1 MKRYFSLF
9 LTLCLLLCSCGP
21 SSEDLVKS
29 PSRRLNSDTS
39 FREYTDM
46 LFRENVSCDALSLN
60 YTLSHPEKYGISK
73 TVGGFSPISVSDQKK
88 EASEGENLLA
98 KLETFNKDDLTL
110 WEKILYDNLKYTF
123 EMIEKQDEYFLF
135 SRPFSPVT
143 GLQAQ
148 LPVLLAEYTFDC
160 KEDIENYFSLL
171 RSLPSYFE
179 SVLVFYDHQK
189 EAGLLP
195 CQTTMK
201 HIQEQCQTFLS
212 DKGWKLLLTS
222 FQKRLKQCDFLDEG
236 EIFDYQKENKSL
248 VKKQLVHAYENLVAG
263 LESRTPYCPEN
274 GALCHYPKGQEYYR
288 YLFASETGSATS
300 PEDYMNLLKTQL
312 KKSKNT
318 LLSYA
323 KKDASLFANINLT
336 PAKGISPENQLAHL
350 ATAMKKDF
358 PEMDS
363 VQCNISYVDSSLEEY
378 LSPAF
383 YLTPP
388 LDSYE
393 ENVIYLNGSDRFAGT
408 DLFTTLA
415 HEGYPGHLYQNVYH
429 RSQNHP
435 LLSYALNFNGYT
447 EGWATYAEIYSYKY
461 LGYKKE
467 EIGILRNNMIV
478 SLCLYGIC
486 DIGIHMLGWSPEDVY
501 AFLTQN
507 GSYDRETSDSL
518 YENIIDE
525 PGSYLKYTIG
535 YMEFSRLKK
544 TAKSHQGDSFSE
556 KEFHRYV
563 LSAGPSAFP
572 TLESYM
578 DELWSVCNK

>member
-1 MKRYFSLF
+1 MNQK
-9 LTLCLLLCSCGP
+9 G
-21 SSEDLVKS
+21 ED
-29 PSRRLNSDTS
+29 
-39 FREYTDM
+39 F
-46 LFRENVSCDALSLN
+46 
-60 YTLSHPEKYGISK
+60 
-73 TVGGFSPISVSDQKK
+73 
-88 EASEGENLLA
+88 
-98 KLETFNKDDLTL
+98 
-110 WEKILYDNLKYTF
+110 
-123 EMIEKQDEYFLF
+123 FLF

-160 KEDIENYFSLL
+160 REDIENYFTLL
-171 RSLPSYFE
+171 RSIPSYFE
-179 SVLVFYDHQK
+179 SVLVFYDHQGK
-189 EAGLLP
+189 AGLLP
-195 CQTTMK
+195 CRSTMS
-201 HIQEQCQTFLS
+201 HILEQCQTFLS

-222 FQKRLKQCDFLDEG
+222 FRSRIEACDFIDQEEMLR
-236 EIFDYQKENKSL
+236 YRKENKSL
-248 VKKQLVHAYENLVAG
+248 IKKEFVHAYENLAAG
-263 LESRTPYCPEN
+263 LNSRMDACPEN
-274 GALCHYPKGQEYYR
+274 GALCSYQNGEQYYR
-288 YLFASETGSATS
+288 YLFADESGSS
-300 PEDYMNLLKTQL
+300 CGPEEYLKLLKARL
-312 KKSKNT
+312 KKSKET
-318 LLSYA
+318 LLAYA
-323 KKDASLFANINLT
+323 KKDASLFANLNLSPGKGLT
-336 PAKGISPENQLAHL
+336 PEQQLEHL
-350 ATAMKKDF
+350 TTAIKDDF
-358 PEMDS
+358 PEIKE
-363 VQCNISYVDSSLEEY
+363 VGYKVSYVDPSLEDY

-388 LDSYE
+388 LDAYD
-393 ENVIYLNGSDRFAGT
+393 ENAIYINGSDRFAGA

-415 HEGYPGHLYQNVYH
+415 HEGYPGHLYQNVYD

-486 DIGIHMLGWSPEDVY
+486 DIGIHLLGWSADDVY
-501 AFLTQN
+501 AFLLQN

-535 YMEFSRLKK
+535 YMEFARLKK

-563 LSAGPSAFP
+563 LSAGPSAFSV
-572 TLESYM
+572 LE
-578 DELWSVCNK
+578 DHLTDQ

>member
-1 MKRYFSLF
+1 MPVNAMKRYLALF
-9 LTLCLLLCSCGP
+9 LTLCLILCSCAPGG
-21 SSEDLVKS
+21 SNGSVSDK
-29 PSRRLNSDTS
+29 NSHSNTS
-39 FREYTDM
+39 FQEYTDA
-46 LFRENVSCDALSLN
+46 LFRESVSSDALSLN
-60 YTLSHPEKYGISK
+60 YSLAHPENYGISK
-73 TVGGFSPISVSDQKK
+73 TAGGFPPLSVSETAQ
-88 EASEGENLLA
+88 ASSEYENALA
-98 KLETFNKDDLTL
+98 KLESFDRTSLSES
-110 WEKILYDNLKYTF
+110 EKILYDNLKYTL
-123 EMIEKQDEYFLF
+123 EMNQKGEEFFLF

-160 KEDIENYFSLL
+160 REDIENYFTLL
-171 RSLPSYFE
+171 RSIPSYFE
-179 SVLVFYDHQK
+179 SVLVFYDHQEK
-189 EAGLLP
+189 AGLLP
-195 CQTTMK
+195 CRSTMS
-201 HIQEQCQTFLS
+201 HILEQCQTFLS

-222 FQKRLKQCDFLDEG
+222 FRSRIEACDFIDQEEMLR
-236 EIFDYQKENKSL
+236 YRKENKSL
-248 VKKQLVHAYENLVAG
+248 IKKEFVHAYENLAAG
-263 LESRTPYCPEN
+263 LNSRLDACPEN
-274 GALCHYPKGQEYYR
+274 GALCSYQNGEQYYR
-288 YLFASETGSATS
+288 YLFADESGSS
-300 PEDYMNLLKTQL
+300 CGPEEYLKLLKARL
-312 KKSKNT
+312 KKSKET
-318 LLSYA
+318 LLAYA
-323 KKDASLFANINLT
+323 KKDASLFANLNLSPGKGLT
-336 PAKGISPENQLAHL
+336 PEQQLEHL
-350 ATAMKKDF
+350 TTAIKDDF
-358 PEMDS
+358 PEIKE
-363 VQCNISYVDSSLEEY
+363 VGYKVSYVDPSLEDY

-388 LDSYE
+388 LDAYD
-393 ENVIYLNGSDRFAGT
+393 ENAIYINGSDRFAGA

-415 HEGYPGHLYQNVYH
+415 HEGYPGHLYQNVYD

-486 DIGIHMLGWSPEDVY
+486 DIGIHLLGWSADDVY
-501 AFLTQN
+501 AFLLQN

-535 YMEFSRLKK
+535 YMEFARLKK

-563 LSAGPSAFP
+563 LSAGPSAFSV
-572 TLESYM
+572 LE
-578 DELWSVCNK
+578 DHLTDQ

>member
-1 MKRYFSLF
+1 MPVNAMKRYLALF
-9 LTLCLLLCSCGP
+9 LTLCLILCSCAPGG
-21 SSEDLVKS
+21 SNGSVSDK
-29 PSRRLNSDTS
+29 NSHSNTS
-39 FREYTDM
+39 FQEYTDA
-46 LFRENVSCDALSLN
+46 LFRENVSSDALSLN
-60 YTLSHPEKYGISK
+60 YSLAHPENYGISK
-73 TVGGFSPISVSDQKK
+73 TAGGFPPLSVSETAQVS
-88 EASEGENLLA
+88 SEYENALA
-98 KLETFNKDDLTL
+98 KLEGFDRSSLSEP
-110 WEKILYDNLKYTF
+110 EKILYDNLKYTL
-123 EMIEKQDEYFLF
+123 EMNQKGEEFFLF

-160 KEDIENYFSLL
+160 REDIENYFTLL
-171 RSLPSYFE
+171 RSIPSYFE
-179 SVLVFYDHQK
+179 SVLVFYDHQEK
-189 EAGLLP
+189 AGLLP
-195 CQTTMK
+195 CRSTIS
-201 HIQEQCQTFLS
+201 HILEQCQTFLS

-222 FQKRLKQCDFLDEG
+222 FRSRIEACDFIDQEEMLR
-236 EIFDYQKENKSL
+236 YRKENKSL
-248 VKKQLVHAYENLVAG
+248 IKKEFVHAYENLAAG
-263 LESRTPYCPEN
+263 LNSRMDACPEN
-274 GALCHYPKGQEYYR
+274 GALCSYQNGEQYYR
-288 YLFASETGSATS
+288 YLFADESGSPRG
-300 PEDYMNLLKTQL
+300 PEEYLKLLKARL
-312 KKSKNT
+312 KKSKET
-318 LLSYA
+318 LLAYA
-323 KKDASLFANINLT
+323 KKDASLFANLNLS
-336 PAKGISPENQLAHL
+336 PGKGLTSEQQLEHL
-350 ATAMKKDF
+350 TTAIKDDF
-358 PEMDS
+358 PEIKE
-363 VQCNISYVDSSLEEY
+363 VGYKVSYVDLSLEDY

-388 LDSYE
+388 LDAYD
-393 ENVIYLNGSDRFAGT
+393 ENAIYINGSDRFAGA

-415 HEGYPGHLYQNVYH
+415 HEGYPGHLYQNVYD

-486 DIGIHMLGWSPEDVY
+486 DIGIHLLGWSADDVY
-501 AFLTQN
+501 AFLLQN

-535 YMEFSRLKK
+535 YMEFARLKK

-563 LSAGPSAFP
+563 LSAGPSAFSV
-572 TLESYM
+572 LE
-578 DELWSVCNK
+578 DHLTDQ

>member
-1 MKRYFSLF
+1 MPVNAMKRYLALF
-9 LTLCLLLCSCGP
+9 LTLCLILCSCAPGG
-21 SSEDLVKS
+21 SNGSVSDK
-29 PSRRLNSDTS
+29 NSHSNTS
-39 FREYTDM
+39 FQEYTDA
-46 LFRENVSCDALSLN
+46 LFRENVSSDALSLN
-60 YTLSHPEKYGISK
+60 YSLAHPENYGISK
-73 TVGGFSPISVSDQKK
+73 TAGGFPPLSVSETAQVS
-88 EASEGENLLA
+88 SEYENALA
-98 KLETFNKDDLTL
+98 KLEGFDRSSLSEP
-110 WEKILYDNLKYTF
+110 EKILYDNLKYTL
-123 EMIEKQDEYFLF
+123 EMNQKGEEFFLF

-160 KEDIENYFSLL
+160 REDIENYFTLL
-171 RSLPSYFE
+171 RSIPSYFE
-179 SVLVFYDHQK
+179 SVLVFYDHQEK
-189 EAGLLP
+189 AGLLP
-195 CQTTMK
+195 CRSTIS
-201 HIQEQCQTFLS
+201 HILEQCQTFLS

-222 FQKRLKQCDFLDEG
+222 FRSRIEACDFIDQEEMLR
-236 EIFDYQKENKSL
+236 YRKENKSL
-248 VKKQLVHAYENLVAG
+248 IKKEFVHAYENLAAG
-263 LESRTPYCPEN
+263 LNSRMDACPEN
-274 GALCHYPKGQEYYR
+274 GALCSYQNGEQYYR
-288 YLFASETGSATS
+288 YLFADESGSPRG
-300 PEDYMNLLKTQL
+300 PEEYLKLLKVQL
-312 KKSKNT
+312 KKSKET
-318 LLSYA
+318 LLAYA
-323 KKDASLFANINLT
+323 KKDASLFANLNLSPGKGLT
-336 PAKGISPENQLAHL
+336 PEQQLEHL
-350 ATAMKKDF
+350 TTAIKDDF
-358 PEMDS
+358 PEIKE
-363 VQCNISYVDSSLEEY
+363 VGYKVSYVDLSLEDY

-388 LDSYE
+388 LDAYD
-393 ENVIYLNGSDRFAGT
+393 ENAIYINGSDRFAGA

-415 HEGYPGHLYQNVYH
+415 HEGYPGHLYQNVYD

-486 DIGIHMLGWSPEDVY
+486 DIGIHLLGWSADDVY
-501 AFLTQN
+501 AFLLQN

-535 YMEFSRLKK
+535 YMEFARLKK

-563 LSAGPSAFP
+563 LSAGPSAFSV
-572 TLESYM
+572 LE
-578 DELWSVCNK
+578 DHLTDQ